1 MALPSLGAN
10 FGKKF
15 RACALKTTTAED
27 RIVGALEE
35 HDSADRGSSF
45 FFFKEGSKL
54 KKNPVLSL

>member
-35 HDSADRGSSF
+35 YHSADRGSSVF
-45 FFFKEGSKL
+45 LRK
-54 KKNPVLSL
+54 VLS